1 VPHADHRF
9 RSRFGVVSRA
19 RGDLRPLW
27 VGVSLWLFLAATLL
41 AGAPRASALAL
52 GAVAFLLGVAF
63 FRPLSEGTN
72 PSMFFFFAFALWTT
86 LSALPVP
93 CGIVRALAPG
103 AGQIWADAFGPLR
116 EPPLTSCAF
125 SVAPAATIQGALNL
139 SSYAVIALASGVV
152 GRRIGLWAV
161 LLSVFG
167 VAVFVALLT
176 LVHGL
181 LGLEHL
187 LGWSILP
194 AKSAYGPASVIV
206 NPNNLA
212 GYMNIGVFS
221 GLGLLASRH
230 PPVPR
235 ALVAVG
241 SVVCIATLI
250 LTASRGGTL
259 ALGFGILA
267 CAALFALRRFSGS
280 RGADREIVRQAPLM
294 LVVVAAGVLV
304 ALLGANPDIE
314 RELFGDDTSKVR
326 QLGALA
332 TTLDRVDWTGVGR
345 GAFDS
350 VSARFTHEG
359 RNFTHE
365 YAENF
370 VLSWLI
376 EWGPVVGGLAL
387 LGLGWFLFP
396 GRLALRGHPTAE
408 FAWLGLIVV
417 LLQNFGDLGLELPG
431 LAGAFVAIGAGLEGS
446 RGRRG
451 RISPPLSGARTTVLG
466 CVLGLVL
473 LTALR
478 TAVTGP
484 ALSVTRTQTHTF
496 VERALAEQS
505 GPVER
510 RAAWTAIEAGLGRFP
525 AEPYFAIVA
534 GWLTL
539 REGGDAMAWAAEALR
554 RAPGSARSNVLV
566 AEVLALRGA
575 TDQALLHLR
584 LAVEADPTLMSV
596 LAKRAVALTTDA
608 ARLEAAVP
616 AGLTGGRFSMELVTA
631 LPSAVDARAR
641 RHLLGLAVEHAPDD
655 ARVQASLGLALL
667 DDLRRGSAPCPLAA
681 RADSCP
687 VDPGARERI
696 LSLAAKTQAAPA
708 CDGLRLHAALLAHEQ
723 HAKEALDLLAGC
735 PSCTLPLACAKD
747 RVELALDHGDEA
759 ARRLALGAFRATTC
773 DAPTRCADA
782 ETWLAG
788 AFERR
793 AQPSLALVHAF
804 RAAEVDPSTERYLA
818 AARAARQAGRADRV
832 EFALARARRL
842 GGKDAELDRW
852 LEQHRAAP
860 EISK

>member
-1 VPHADHRF
+1 MPRADHRL
-9 RSRFGVVSRA
+9 RSRFGLVFRA
-19 RGDLRPLW
+19 GGDLRPLW

-52 GAVAFLLGVAF
+52 AAVAFLLGVAF

-72 PSMFFFFAFALWTT
+72 PSIFFFFGFALWTSF
-86 LSALPVP
+86 SALPLP
-93 CGIVRALAPG
+93 CGVVRALAPG
-103 AGQIWADAFGPLR
+103 VGQIWADAFGPLR
-116 EPPLTSCAF
+116 APPVAHCAL

-139 SSYAVIALASGVV
+139 SSYAVVALASGVV
-152 GRRIGLWAV
+152 ARRIGLWAV

-212 GYMNIGVFS
+212 GYMNVGVFS

-230 PPVPR
+230 PPIPR
-235 ALVAVG
+235 GLLAVG

-267 CAALFALRRFSGS
+267 SVVLFALRRFSRS
-280 RGADREIVRQAPLM
+280 RRVDSELVRQAPL
-294 LVVVAAGVLV
+294 LLLVVAAGVLV

-314 RELFGDDTSKVR
+314 RALFGGDASKVR

-332 TTLDRVDWTGVGR
+332 TTLDQVDWTGVGR

-350 VSARFTHEG
+350 VSARFMHEG

-387 LGLGWFLFP
+387 LCLGWFLFP
-396 GRLALRGHPTAE
+396 GRLALRGHPSAE
-408 FAWLGLIVV
+408 FAWLGLVVV

-431 LAGAFVAIGAGLEGS
+431 LAGAFVAIGAALEGS

-451 RISPPLSGARTTVLG
+451 RVTPALSGARTTALG
-466 CVLGLVL
+466 CVLVLVL
-473 LTALR
+473 AAAVW

-484 ALSVTRTQTHTF
+484 TLGVTRARTHTL
-496 VERALAEQS
+496 VERALGEKSDKAER
-505 GPVER
+505 G
-510 RAAWTAIEAGLGRFP
+510 AAWRAIESGLGRFP
-525 AEPYFAIVA
+525 AEPYFALVA

-539 REGGDAMAWAAEALR
+539 REGGDAMSWAAEALR
-554 RAPGSARSNVLV
+554 RAPGSARANLLV

-575 TDQALLHLR
+575 TDQALLHVR
-584 LAVEADPTLMSV
+584 RAVEADPPLMSV
-596 LAKRAVALTTDA
+596 LAKRAVALTSDG

-616 AGLTGGRFSMELVTA
+616 GGVTGGRFLMELVTA
-631 LPSAVDARAR
+631 LPRGADARSR
-641 RHLLGLAVEHAPDD
+641 RHLLGLAAIRAPDD
-655 ARVQASLGLALL
+655 ARIQAALGLALL
-667 DDLRRGSAPCPLAA
+667 DDVRRGSAPCPLEAA
-681 RADSCP
+681 VAACP
-687 VDPGARERI
+687 VAADARERI
-696 LSLAAKTQAAPA
+696 LSVAAKTENAPA
-708 CDGLRLHAALLAHEQ
+708 CDGLRLRAALLAYEQ
-723 HAKEALDLLAGC
+723 RGQEALELLTAC
-735 PSCTLPLACAKD
+735 PSCTVPLGCAKD
-747 RVELALDHGDEA
+747 RVELALDQGDEE

-773 DAPTRCADA
+773 DTSARCADA
-782 ETWLAG
+782 EAWLAG
-788 AFERR
+788 SFERR
-793 AQPSLALVHAF
+793 AQPNLALVHAF
-804 RAAEVDPSTERYLA
+804 RAAEVDPSAERYLA
-818 AARAARQAGRADRV
+818 AARVARQAGRADRV

-842 GGKDAELDRW
+842 GGKDPELDRW
-852 LEQHRAAP
+852 LEQHRAVP